1 MKSFLKDT
9 SGNIALNIALLGIP
23 VILSGGVAIDYS
35 QFARKQSSLQ
45 NVTDSAALA
54 VALDLQSKSQAE
66 IEAKV
71 DSYFKANLSAEQY
84 LEIKNIKVEIPS
96 SKEKVTVTA
105 TGKHPTS
112 LMQVAGIKNLTYEPK
127 SVVNAPTGNAEI
139 MMVLDTTGSMSVDG
153 KIDALKVSASTFVED
168 LLEAN
173 DIRERVKIGITP
185 FARYVNVGLDNRSA
199 PWIDVPADY
208 TDTQTVDVQDV
219 ISQSGCADETYQD
232 EEGVTRTRTVCTNIE
247 YGPTYQEERTTD
259 YTWGGCVGSRNY
271 PNNLSDSNYNQRV
284 PGLLN
289 VGCPNRITQLTTDEN
304 KLKSEISSLNASGV
318 TYIPTGLTWGWR
330 ALSSGE
336 PFDDGVTY
344 QEAANKSIQKVIVLM
359 SDGENQS
366 SINNDTRELH
376 NGTNLVQANQYMI
389 EVCDNIKAE
398 DIQIYTIGFG
408 NSIPPATL
416 DLLKE
421 CSTDGSNY
429 YDAKDGA
436 ALTKAFSDITNKLS
450 NLYLSK

>member
-35 QFARKQSSLQ
+35 QFARKQSTLQ

-66 IEAKV
+66 IKAKV

-84 LEIKNIKVEIPS
+84 LEVKNIDVEIPT

-105 TGKHPTS
+105 IGKHPTS

-153 KIDALKVSASTFVED
+153 KIDALKVSASGFVEE

-185 FARYVNVGLDNRSA
+185 FARYVNVGLDNRNA

-208 TDTQTVDVQDV
+208 TDTATVDVRDV

-232 EEGVTRTRTVCTNIE
+232 QEGVTRTRNVCANIE

-259 YTWGGCVGSRNY
+259 YTWNGCVGSRHY
-271 PNNLSDSNYNQRV
+271 PFNLRDRNYNQKV

-304 KLKSEISSLNASGV
+304 KLKSEISALNANGV

-330 ALSSGE
+330 ALSSGD

-366 SINNDTRELH
+366 SINFDQRELH

-398 DIQIYTIGFG
+398 DIQVYTIGFG